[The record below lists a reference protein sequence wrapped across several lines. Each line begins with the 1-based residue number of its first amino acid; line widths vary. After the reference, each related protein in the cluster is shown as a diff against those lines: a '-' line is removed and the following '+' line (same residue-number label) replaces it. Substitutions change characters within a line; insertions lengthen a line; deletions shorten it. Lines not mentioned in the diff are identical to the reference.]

1 MARNNEFV
9 SHVLDL
15 LQPLGGVSARGMF
28 GGWGIYH
35 AGKMFALVAFD
46 TFYVKVDEVS
56 RGEFESLALSPF
68 VYEAAGGK
76 RAVMAYFTVPA
87 EALDSSSLLCEWA
100 EKGIAAARR
109 AAAKPAR
116 KKKT

>member
-1 MARNNEFV
+1 MGRKNEFV
-9 SHVLDL
+9 SHLLDL
-15 LQPLGGVSARGMF
+15 LQPLGDVSARGMF

-35 AGKMFALVAFD
+35 GGKMFALVASE
-46 TFYVKVDEVS
+46 TFFVKTDETS
-56 RGEFESLALSPF
+56 RGEFESLGLSPF
-68 VYEAAGGK
+68 VYEAQGGK

-100 EKGIAAARR
+100 QKGIAAARR

-116 KKKT
+116 KTKK